1 MHPGRVI
8 QSSVVRPSDL
18 SARRF
23 RCSPR
28 SGAHIQIASQPLIP
42 SALGKAAISSR
53 VARATGGA
61 TGAGWVPG
69 QSGNPAGRPRDVLE
83 KLTKDVIIDLA
94 NDWHANGKQAIAD
107 LRNQDVSTY
116 VQVCVS
122 LIPKEVHIAAG
133 PLKDLSDEELSALVF
148 AAKKAIAKANAS

>member
-1 MHPGRVI
+1 MLWRN
-8 QSSVVRPSDL
+8 
-18 SARRF
+18 
-23 RCSPR
+23 
-28 SGAHIQIASQPLIP
+28 
-42 SALGKAAISSR
+42 
-53 VARATGGA
+53 
-61 TGAGWVPG
+61 G
-69 QSGNPAGRPRDVLE
+69 QSGNPAGRPRHVRE

-94 NDWHANGKQAIAD
+94 NDWHANCKQAIAD
-107 LRNQDVSTY
+107 LRNQDVSAY

>member
-1 MHPGRVI
+1 M
-8 QSSVVRPSDL
+8 
-18 SARRF
+18 
-23 RCSPR
+23 
-28 SGAHIQIASQPLIP
+28 
-42 SALGKAAISSR
+42 
-53 VARATGGA
+53 
-61 TGAGWVPG
+61 PG
-69 QSGNPAGRPRDVLE
+69 QSGNPAGRPRHVRE

-107 LRNQDVSTY
+107 LRNQDVSAY
-116 VQVCVS
+116 VQVWVS

>member
-1 MHPGRVI
+1 M
-8 QSSVVRPSDL
+8 
-18 SARRF
+18 
-23 RCSPR
+23 
-28 SGAHIQIASQPLIP
+28 
-42 SALGKAAISSR
+42 
-53 VARATGGA
+53 
-61 TGAGWVPG
+61 PG
-69 QSGNPAGRPRDVLE
+69 QSGNPAGRPRHVRE

-94 NDWHANGKQAIAD
+94 NDWHANCKQAIAD
-107 LRNQDVSTY
+107 LRNQDVSD